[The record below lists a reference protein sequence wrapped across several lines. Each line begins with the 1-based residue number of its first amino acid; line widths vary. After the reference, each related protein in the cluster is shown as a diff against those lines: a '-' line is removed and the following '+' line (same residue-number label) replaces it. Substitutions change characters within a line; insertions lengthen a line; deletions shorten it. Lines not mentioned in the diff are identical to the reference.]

1 MSHEPIQSA
10 ARRRVLTAAE
20 EVRLARRI
28 EDGDLEAKREM
39 IERNLGLVYAVAKRY
54 RGRGVPF
61 EDLVQEGTL
70 GLVRA
75 VEKFDHRHG
84 LKLSTY
90 AVWWIRRAV
99 VNAVID
105 GRIIRIPAD
114 ASAGL
119 AAIHRAEQDLGR
131 IVPGPVAPEAIAER
145 TGLSV
150 RRVGALLE
158 AASVTTSLDQEVGED
173 GAPLGELIADRE
185 AVDPWRHTAEHET
198 HRQLWSML
206 GTLPARHRDVLL
218 RRYGLRD
225 DSPETHA
232 EIGARL
238 RLGEK
243 RSRQLELEA
252 LHRLRS
258 IGGER
263 RLAA

>member
-1 MSHEPIQSA
+1 MSREPIQSA

-20 EVRLARRI
+20 EVRLARRS
-28 EDGDLEAKREM
+28 EDGDLRAKREM

-75 VEKFDHRHG
+75 VEKFDHRRG

-99 VNAVID
+99 VNAITD

-119 AAIHRAEQDLGR
+119 AAIRRAEQDLAR
-131 IVPGPVAPEAIAER
+131 TVPGPVAPEAIAER

-150 RRVGALLE
+150 RRVRALRE
-158 AASVTTSLDQEVGED
+158 AASVTTSLDQQVTED
-173 GAPLGELIADRE
+173 GAPLGELIPDRE
-185 AVDPWRHTAEHET
+185 AVDPWRHADEHET

-206 GTLPARHRDVLL
+206 GTLPARLRDLLL
-218 RRYGLRD
+218 RRYGLRG

-232 EIGARL
+232 AIGARL
-238 RLGEK
+238 GVGEE
-243 RSRQLELEA
+243 RSRQLEREA

>member
-1 MSHEPIQSA
+1 MSREPIQSA
-10 ARRRVLTAAE
+10 ARRRVLTATE
-20 EVRLARRI
+20 EVQLARRI
-28 EDGDLEAKREM
+28 EDGDLGAKREM

-70 GLVRA
+70 GLARA
-75 VEKFDHRHG
+75 VEKFDHRRG

-99 VNAVID
+99 VNAVSD

-131 IVPGPVAPEAIAER
+131 TVPGPVSPEAIAER

-150 RRVGALLE
+150 RRVGALRE

-173 GAPLGELIADRE
+173 GAPLGELIPDRE
-185 AVDPWRHTAEHET
+185 AVDPWRHTAEYET
-198 HRQLWSML
+198 HQQLWSML

-238 RLGEK
+238 GLGED
-243 RSRQLELEA
+243 RSRQLEREA

-258 IGGER
+258 IGGEA